1 MGGLEN
7 KLKFILN
14 WFPLLFVCGKLLV
27 MESCKG
33 GRSLIDLVAQG
44 LQGFS
49 IATESSDQAMVRNK
63 KTLSDDYLNDHD
75 TEKE

>member
-1 MGGLEN
+1 
-7 KLKFILN
+7 
-14 WFPLLFVCGKLLV
+14 

-63 KTLSDDYLNDHD
+63 KTLSDDYLP
-75 TEKE
+75 